1 LIRILQVR
9 NIDSFVESRR
19 QKTSEKDRKIVQS
32 ILNDVRKNGDS
43 AVKKYERK
51 FNGRKTS
58 QLRVSAKEIKE
69 AQYKISLEESPA
81 LYDMKREILDY
92 SSVLMQD
99 LRIRV
104 KKHDNYK
111 EAFELMLRWA
121 DRNSK
126 WGKGTSYF
134 GRTRVSLPLRLQ
146 AQLRKLGLITVG
158 GTNEYFGGNKSL
170 RLRLGLRELK
180 RSFVPIPSVGCYI
193 PGGQAR
199 YPSSVVMSVVP
210 AAVAGVKRIV
220 VVSPPGR
227 NGKIDPLTIA
237 AAKRCGATEIYKVGG
252 AQAIGA
258 LAYGTKTIPK
268 VDKIIGPGGK
278 FVSIAKSLVSDQTA
292 IDMVAGPTELGI
304 IADASS
310 DPELVALDLISQAE
324 HSKDTMCFVI
334 TQSKTMANQ
343 IQKSIEK
350 LIPGTERSSIIKES
364 ISKNGFIAVCKNENE
379 MVELANKIAP
389 EHLELMVKNAKSLSQ
404 KITGAG
410 LLLIGKNTPSA
421 ASDYLLG
428 TNHILPTN
436 GFGRT
441 RGGLSVLDFLKL
453 QTVVESEK
461 SALRK
466 ISKSL
471 KALTD
476 AEDLPNHYK
485 AVKRR
490 LD

>member
-19 QKTSEKDRKIVQS
+19 QKTSEKDRKTVQS
-32 ILNDVRKNGDS
+32 ILNDVKRNGDS
-43 AVKKYERK
+43 AVKKYEQK
-51 FNGRKTS
+51 FNGRRTS
-58 QLRVSAKEIKE
+58 QLRVSEKEIKE
-69 AQYKISLEESPA
+69 AKSKISRKESSA
-81 LYDMKREILDY
+81 ISLTGRGERYLF
-92 SSVLMQD
+92 D
-99 LRIRV
+99 LKNWRQT
-104 KKHDNYK
+104 N
-111 EAFELMLRWA
+111 
-121 DRNSK
+121 K
-126 WGKGTSYF
+126 W
-134 GRTRVSLPLRLQ
+134 
-146 AQLRKLGLITVG
+146 IT
-158 GTNEYFGGNKSL
+158 
-170 RLRLGLRELK
+170 
-180 RSFVPIPSVGCYI
+180 RSFIPIPSVGCYI

-199 YPSSVVMSVVP
+199 YPSSVIMSVTP
-210 AAVAGVKRIV
+210 ARKAGVKRIV
-220 VVSPPGR
+220 VVSPPSR
-227 NGKIDPLTIA
+227 DGKIDPLTIA

-258 LAYGTKTIPK
+258 LAYGTKSIPK
-268 VDKIIGPGGK
+268 VDKIVGPGGK

-304 IADASS
+304 IANASS
-310 DPELVALDLISQAE
+310 NPELVALDLISQAE

-334 TQSKTMANQ
+334 TQSKTMAKQ

-350 LIPGTERSSIIKES
+350 LIPDVERSSIIKES
-364 ISKNGFIAVCKNENE
+364 ISKNGFIAICKNENE
-379 MVELANKIAP
+379 VIELANKIAP
-389 EHLELMVKNAKSLSQ
+389 EHLELMVGNAKSLSK

-421 ASDYLLG
+421 ASDYILG

-453 QTVVESEK
+453 QTVIESKK
-461 SALRK
+461 SGLRK

-471 KALTD
+471 KVLTD

>member
-1 LIRILQVR
+1 LIKILQVR

-19 QKTSEKDRKIVQS
+19 QKTSEKDKKIVQS

-51 FNGRKTS
+51 FNGKSTS
-58 QLRVSAKEIKE
+58 QLRVSEKEIKE
-69 AQYKISLEESPA
+69 ALSKISAMENESIEGAEYTLATAEDEISAFLFSQFPLYMEEVTDPQFPT
-81 LYDMKREILDY
+81 K
-92 SSVLMQD
+92 
-99 LRIRV
+99 
-104 KKHDNYK
+104 
-111 EAFELMLRWA
+111 
-121 DRNSK
+121 
-126 WGKGTSYF
+126 
-134 GRTRVSLPLRLQ
+134 
-146 AQLRKLGLITVG
+146 
-158 GTNEYFGGNKSL
+158 
-170 RLRLGLRELK
+170 
-180 RSFVPIPSVGCYI
+180 SFVPIPSVGCYI

-199 YPSSVVMSVVP
+199 YPSSAIMSVVP
-210 AAVAGVKRIV
+210 ARIAGVKRIV

-227 NGKIDPLTIA
+227 DGKIDPLTIA
-237 AAKRCGATEIYKVGG
+237 AAKKFGATEIYKVGG
-252 AQAIGA
+252 AQAISA
-258 LAYGTKTIPK
+258 LAYGTKSIPK
-268 VDKIIGPGGK
+268 VDKIVGPGGK

-310 DPELVALDLISQAE
+310 DSELVALDLISQAE

-334 TQSKTMANQ
+334 TQSKTMAKQ

-350 LIPGTERSSIIKES
+350 LIPDVERSSIVKAS
-364 ISKNGFIAVCKNENE
+364 ISKNGFIVVCKNENE

-389 EHLELMVKNAKSLSQ
+389 EHLELMVKNAKSLSK

-410 LLLIGKNTPSA
+410 LLLIGKYSPSA
-421 ASDYLLG
+421 ASDYSLG

-441 RGGLSVLDFLKL
+441 RGGLSVLDFVKL
-453 QTVVESEK
+453 QTVVEADRSKLQQK
-461 SALRK
+461 SYGIK
-466 ISKSL
+466 T
-471 KALTD
+471 LTD
-476 AEDLPNHYK
+476 AEGLPNHYK

>member
-1 LIRILQVR
+1 LIKILQVR

-19 QKTSEKDRKIVQS
+19 QKTSEKDRKTVQS
-32 ILNDVRKNGDS
+32 ILNDVKRNGDS

-69 AQYKISLEESPA
+69 AQYKISDEE
-81 LYDMKREILDY
+81 
-92 SSVLMQD
+92 
-99 LRIRV
+99 
-104 KKHDNYK
+104 DNAITLV
-111 EAFELMLRWA
+111 EA
-121 DRNSK
+121 
-126 WGKGTSYF
+126 
-134 GRTRVSLPLRLQ
+134 
-146 AQLRKLGLITVG
+146 
-158 GTNEYFGGNKSL
+158 
-170 RLRLGLRELK
+170 RLRFEEEEFRKHLSARIPTNDIHNSRK
-180 RSFVPIPSVGCYI
+180 FVAIPSVGCYI

-199 YPSSVVMSVVP
+199 YPSSAVMSVVP
-210 AAVAGVKRIV
+210 AKVAGVKRIV
-220 VVSPPGR
+220 VVCPPDPD
-227 NGKIDPLTIA
+227 GKIDPLTIA
-237 AAKRCGATEIYKVGG
+237 AAKMCGATEIYKIGG

-258 LAYGTKTIPK
+258 LAYGTKSIPK
-268 VDKIIGPGGK
+268 VDKIVGPGGK

-334 TQSKTMANQ
+334 TRSKTMAKQ
-343 IQKSIEK
+343 IQKSVEK
-350 LIPGTERSSIIKES
+350 LIPDTERSSIIKES
-364 ISKNGFIAVCKNENE
+364 ISINGFIAICKNQDE
-379 MVELANKIAP
+379 MIELANKIAP
-389 EHLELMVKNAKSLSQ
+389 EHLELMVKNAKSLSK

-410 LLLIGKNTPSA
+410 LVLIGKNTPSA

-441 RGGLSVLDFLKL
+441 RGGLSILDFSKI
-453 QTVVESEK
+453 QTVVESKK
-461 SALRK
+461 SRLRN
-466 ISKSL
+466 ISDSL
-471 KALTD
+471 KTLTD

>member
-1 LIRILQVR
+1 LIKILQVR

-19 QKTSEKDRKIVQS
+19 QKTSEKDKKIVQS

-43 AVKKYERK
+43 AVKKYELK

-58 QLRVSAKEIKE
+58 QLRVSVKEIKE
-69 AQYKISLEESPA
+69 ARSKISREEVTALQTMSARLSNSSP
-81 LYDMKREILDY
+81 KI
-92 SSVLMQD
+92 Q
-99 LRIRV
+99 IRG
-104 KKHDNYK
+104 
-111 EAFELMLRWA
+111 
-121 DRNSK
+121 S
-126 WGKGTSYF
+126 
-134 GRTRVSLPLRLQ
+134 
-146 AQLRKLGLITVG
+146 RK
-158 GTNEYFGGNKSL
+158 
-170 RLRLGLRELK
+170 
-180 RSFVPIPSVGCYI
+180 FVAIPSVGCYI

-199 YPSSVVMSVVP
+199 YPSSVVMSVIP
-210 AAVAGVKRIV
+210 AKIAGVKRIV
-220 VVSPPGR
+220 IVSPPDR
-227 NGKIDPLTIA
+227 DGKIDPLTIV
-237 AAKRCGATEIYKVGG
+237 AAKKCGATEIYKAGG

-258 LAYGTKTIPK
+258 LAYGTKSILK
-268 VDKIIGPGGK
+268 VDKIVGPGGK

-310 DPELVALDLISQAE
+310 DPELIALDLISQAE
-324 HSKDTMCFVI
+324 HSRDTMCFVI
-334 TQSKTMANQ
+334 TQSKTMAKQ

-379 MVELANKIAP
+379 MIGLANEIAP
-389 EHLELMVKNAKSLSQ
+389 EHMELMVKNAKTLSK

-410 LLLIGKNTPSA
+410 LLLIGKNTPSS

-453 QTVVESEK
+453 QTVIESKK
-461 SALRK
+461 SGLRK

-471 KALTD
+471 KVLTD

-485 AVKRR
+485 AVERR

>member
-1 LIRILQVR
+1 LIKILQVR
-9 NIDSFVESRR
+9 NVDSFVESRR
-19 QKTSEKDRKIVQS
+19 QKTSEKDRKTVQS

-51 FNGRKTS
+51 FNGTKTS
-58 QLRVSAKEIKE
+58 QLRVSVKEIKE
-69 AQYKISLEESPA
+69 AKSKISRKEYKAIGDLDYWLGLLSENSLHWRVDEVVRKTSLGKDLLEE
-81 LYDMKREILDY
+81 
-92 SSVLMQD
+92 
-99 LRIRV
+99 
-104 KKHDNYK
+104 
-111 EAFELMLRWA
+111 
-121 DRNSK
+121 
-126 WGKGTSYF
+126 WGVT
-134 GRTRVSLPLRLQ
+134 
-146 AQLRKLGLITVG
+146 I
-158 GTNEYFGGNKSL
+158 EKSL
-170 RLRLGLRELK
+170 
-180 RSFVPIPSVGCYI
+180 VPIPSVGCYI

-199 YPSSVVMSVVP
+199 YPSSVVMSVTP
-210 AAVAGVKRIV
+210 AKEAGVKRIV

-258 LAYGTKTIPK
+258 LAYGTKSIPK
-268 VDKIIGPGGK
+268 VDKIVGPGGK

-304 IADASS
+304 IANASS
-310 DPELVALDLISQAE
+310 NPELVALDLISQAE

-334 TQSKTMANQ
+334 TTSKTVAKQ
-343 IQKSIEK
+343 IQKSLEK
-350 LIPGTERSSIIKES
+350 LIPDVERSAIVKQS
-364 ISKNGFIAVCKNENE
+364 ISKNGFIAVCKNQNE
-379 MVELANKIAP
+379 MIELANKIAP
-389 EHLELMVKNAKSLSQ
+389 EHLELMVGNARSLSK

-421 ASDYLLG
+421 ASDYILG

-453 QTVVESEK
+453 QTVVESDK
-461 SALRK
+461 STLSYF
-466 ISKSL
+466 SKSL

-485 AVKRR
+485 AVRR
-490 LD
+490 RFD

>member
-1 LIRILQVR
+1 MIKILQVR
-9 NIDSFVESRR
+9 NVDSFVESRR
-19 QKTSEKDRKIVQS
+19 QKTSEKDKKTVQS

-58 QLRVSAKEIKE
+58 QLRVSVPDFKEE
-69 AQYKISLEESPA
+69 RFNESLNKMRYILHIQENA
-81 LYDMKREILDY
+81 LLWNL
-92 SSVLMQD
+92 S
-99 LRIRV
+99 
-104 KKHDNYK
+104 
-111 EAFELMLRWA
+111 
-121 DRNSK
+121 
-126 WGKGTSYF
+126 GKLKP
-134 GRTRVSLPLRLQ
+134 R
-146 AQLRKLGLITVG
+146 
-158 GTNEYFGGNKSL
+158 
-170 RLRLGLRELK
+170 K
-180 RSFVPIPSVGCYI
+180 RSEGFSFWKESWGAGLLTSTEKRFVPIPSVGCYI

-210 AAVAGVKRIV
+210 AKLAGVKRIV

-227 NGKIDPLTIA
+227 DGKIDPLIIEA
-237 AAKRCGATEIYKVGG
+237 ARMCGVTEIYKVGG

-258 LAYGTKTIPK
+258 LAYGTKSIPK
-268 VDKIIGPGGK
+268 VDKIVGPGGK
-278 FVSIAKSLVSDQTA
+278 FVSIAKAIVSEQTS
-292 IDMVAGPTELGI
+292 IDMIAGPTELGI
-304 IADASS
+304 MADASS

-334 TQSKTMANQ
+334 TRSKTMAKQ
-343 IQKSIEK
+343 IQKSVEK
-350 LIPGTERSSIIKES
+350 LIPDTERRSIIRES
-364 ISKNGFIAVCKNENE
+364 LTKNGFIAVCKNQNE
-379 MVELANKIAP
+379 MIELANKIAP
-389 EHLELMVKNAKSLSQ
+389 EHLELMVKNAKNLSK

-410 LLLIGKNTPSA
+410 LLLIGKNTPSS

-453 QTVVESEK
+453 QTVIESKK
-461 SALRK
+461 STLK
-466 ISKSL
+466 MVSPEL

-476 AEDLPNHYK
+476 AEGLPNHYK

>member
-1 LIRILQVR
+1 MIKILQVR

-32 ILNDVRKNGDS
+32 ILNDVKRNGDS

-69 AQYKISLEESPA
+69 ARSKISREEVRA
-81 LYDMKREILDY
+81 LNTM
-92 SSVLMQD
+92 
-99 LRIRV
+99 RIRLWSQERIRQASLDV
-104 KKHDNYK
+104 PM
-111 EAFELMLRWA
+111 EFETGSRRAFRGY
-121 DRNSK
+121 
-126 WGKGTSYF
+126 GK
-134 GRTRVSLPLRLQ
+134 
-146 AQLRKLGLITVG
+146 
-158 GTNEYFGGNKSL
+158 
-170 RLRLGLRELK
+170 
-180 RSFVPIPSVGCYI
+180 FVAIPSVGCYI

-199 YPSSVVMSVVP
+199 YPSSAIMSVVS
-210 AAVAGVKRIV
+210 AATAGVKRIV

-227 NGKIDPLTIA
+227 DGKIDPLTIV
-237 AAKRCGATEIYKVGG
+237 AAKMCGATEIYKVGG

-258 LAYGTKTIPK
+258 LAYGTKSIPK
-268 VDKIIGPGGK
+268 VDKIVGPGGK
-278 FVSIAKSLVSDQTA
+278 FVSIAKLLVSDQTA

-334 TQSKTMANQ
+334 TQSKTKAKQ

-350 LIPGTERSSIIKES
+350 LIPDVKRRSIIKES
-364 ISKNGFIAVCKNENE
+364 ISKNGFIAVCRNQNE
-379 MVELANKIAP
+379 MIELANKIAP
-389 EHLELMVKNAKSLSQ
+389 EHLELMVKNARSLSK

-410 LLLIGKNTPSA
+410 FVLIGKNTPSA

-453 QTVVESEK
+453 QTVVESDK
-461 SALRK
+461 STLR
-466 ISKSL
+466 IIQEEL
-471 KALTD
+471 KLLTD
-476 AEDLPNHYK
+476 AEGLPNHYK

-490 LD
+490 LE

>member
-1 LIRILQVR
+1 LIKILQVR

-19 QKTSEKDRKIVQS
+19 QKTSEKDRKIVQA

-69 AQYKISLEESPA
+69 ARSKISREEVTALQTMSARLSNSSP
-81 LYDMKREILDY
+81 KI
-92 SSVLMQD
+92 Q
-99 LRIRV
+99 IRG
-104 KKHDNYK
+104 
-111 EAFELMLRWA
+111 
-121 DRNSK
+121 S
-126 WGKGTSYF
+126 
-134 GRTRVSLPLRLQ
+134 
-146 AQLRKLGLITVG
+146 RK
-158 GTNEYFGGNKSL
+158 
-170 RLRLGLRELK
+170 
-180 RSFVPIPSVGCYI
+180 FVAIPSVGCYI

-199 YPSSVVMSVVP
+199 YPSSVVMSVTP
-210 AAVAGVKRIV
+210 AKEAGVKRIV

-227 NGKIDPLTIA
+227 DGKIDPLTIV
-237 AAKRCGATEIYKVGG
+237 AAKKCGATEIYKIGG

-258 LAYGTKTIPK
+258 LAYGTKSIPK
-268 VDKIIGPGGK
+268 VDKIVGPGGK

-304 IADASS
+304 IADVSS
-310 DPELVALDLISQAE
+310 DPELIALDLISQAE

-334 TQSKTMANQ
+334 TQSKTMAKQ

-379 MVELANKIAP
+379 MIGLANEIAP
-389 EHLELMVKNAKSLSQ
+389 EHMELMVKNAKSLSK

-410 LLLIGKNTPSA
+410 LLLIGKYSPSA
-421 ASDYLLG
+421 ASDYSLG

-441 RGGLSVLDFLKL
+441 RGGLSVLDFIKL
-453 QTVVESEK
+453 QTVVEADEGKLSQK
-461 SALRK
+461 LYS
-466 ISKSL
+466 I

-476 AEDLPNHYK
+476 AEGFPNHFK
-485 AVKRR
+485 AVERR

>member
-1 LIRILQVR
+1 LIKILQVR

-19 QKTSEKDRKIVQS
+19 QKTSEKDRKTVQS

-69 AQYKISLEESPA
+69 ARSKISQKEVTALQTMSARLSNSSP
-81 LYDMKREILDY
+81 KI
-92 SSVLMQD
+92 Q
-99 LRIRV
+99 IRG
-104 KKHDNYK
+104 
-111 EAFELMLRWA
+111 
-121 DRNSK
+121 S
-126 WGKGTSYF
+126 
-134 GRTRVSLPLRLQ
+134 
-146 AQLRKLGLITVG
+146 RK
-158 GTNEYFGGNKSL
+158 
-170 RLRLGLRELK
+170 
-180 RSFVPIPSVGCYI
+180 FVAIPSVGCYI

-199 YPSSVVMSVVP
+199 YPSSVVMSVIP
-210 AAVAGVKRIV
+210 AKIAGVKRIV
-220 VVSPPGR
+220 IVSPPDR
-227 NGKIDPLTIA
+227 DGKIDPLTIV
-237 AAKRCGATEIYKVGG
+237 AAKKCGATEIYKVGG

-258 LAYGTKTIPK
+258 LAYGTKSIPK
-268 VDKIIGPGGK
+268 VDKIVGPGGK

-310 DPELVALDLISQAE
+310 DPELIALDLISQAE
-324 HSKDTMCFVI
+324 HSRDTMCFVI
-334 TQSKTMANQ
+334 TQSKTMAKQ

-379 MVELANKIAP
+379 MIGLANEIAP
-389 EHLELMVKNAKSLSQ
+389 EHMELMVKNAKTLSK

-410 LLLIGKNTPSA
+410 LLLIGKNTPSS

-453 QTVVESEK
+453 QTVIESKK
-461 SALRK
+461 SGLRK

-471 KALTD
+471 KVLTD

>member
-1 LIRILQVR
+1 MIKILQVR

-19 QKTSEKDRKIVQS
+19 QKTSEKDRKTVQA

-58 QLRVSAKEIKE
+58 QLRISAKEIKE
-69 AQYKISLEESPA
+69 ARSKISSEEVTALQTMSARLSNSSP
-81 LYDMKREILDY
+81 KI
-92 SSVLMQD
+92 Q
-99 LRIRV
+99 IRG
-104 KKHDNYK
+104 Y
-111 EAFELMLRWA
+111 
-121 DRNSK
+121 
-126 WGKGTSYF
+126 GK
-134 GRTRVSLPLRLQ
+134 
-146 AQLRKLGLITVG
+146 
-158 GTNEYFGGNKSL
+158 
-170 RLRLGLRELK
+170 
-180 RSFVPIPSVGCYI
+180 FVAIPSVGCYI

-199 YPSSVVMSVVP
+199 YPSSVVMSVIP
-210 AAVAGVKRIV
+210 AKIAGVKRIV

-227 NGKIDPLTIA
+227 DGKIDPLTIV
-237 AAKRCGATEIYKVGG
+237 AAKKCGATEIYKIGG

-258 LAYGTKTIPK
+258 LAYGTKSISK
-268 VDKIIGPGGK
+268 VDKIVGPGGK

-304 IADASS
+304 IANASS
-310 DPELVALDLISQAE
+310 DPELIALDLISQAE

-334 TQSKTMANQ
+334 TQSKTIAKQ

-350 LIPGTERSSIIKES
+350 LISGTERSSIIKES
-364 ISKNGFIAVCKNENE
+364 ISKNGFIAICKNEYE
-379 MVELANKIAP
+379 VIELANKIAP
-389 EHLELMVKNAKSLSQ
+389 EHMELMVGNAKTLSK

-410 LLLIGKNTPSA
+410 LLLIGKNTPSS

-453 QTVVESEK
+453 QTVIESKK
-461 SALRK
+461 SGLRK

-471 KALTD
+471 KVLTD

>member
-1 LIRILQVR
+1 MIKILQVR

-19 QKTSEKDRKIVQS
+19 QKTSEKDRKTVQS

-69 AQYKISLEESPA
+69 ALSKISR
-81 LYDMKREILDY
+81 KEI
-92 SSVLMQD
+92 S
-99 LRIRV
+99 
-104 KKHDNYK
+104 
-111 EAFELMLRWA
+111 AFQTMSAR
-121 DRNSK
+121 
-126 WGKGTSYF
+126 
-134 GRTRVSLPLRLQ
+134 
-146 AQLRKLGLITVG
+146 LRKSSPKIQIRGSS
-158 GTNEYFGGNKSL
+158 K
-170 RLRLGLRELK
+170 
-180 RSFVPIPSVGCYI
+180 FVPIPSVGCYI

-199 YPSSVVMSVVP
+199 YPSSVVMSVIP
-210 AAVAGVKRIV
+210 AKIAGVKRIV
-220 VVSPPGR
+220 VVSPPSR
-227 NGKIDPLTIA
+227 DGKIDPLTIA
-237 AAKRCGATEIYKVGG
+237 AAKKCGATEIYKVGG

-258 LAYGTKTIPK
+258 LAYGTKSIPK
-268 VDKIIGPGGK
+268 VDKIVGPGGK
-278 FVSIAKSLVSDQTA
+278 FVSIAKSLVNDQTA

-304 IADASS
+304 IADESS
-310 DPELVALDLISQAE
+310 DPELVAIDLISQAE

-334 TQSKTMANQ
+334 TQSKTMAKQ
-343 IQKSIEK
+343 IQMKEF
-350 LIPGTERSSIIKES
+350 LITRLTERSSIIEES
-364 ISKNGFIAVCKNENE
+364 ISKNGFIAVCKNQNQ
-379 MVELANKIAP
+379 MIELANKIAP
-389 EHLELMVKNAKSLSQ
+389 EHLELMVKNAKTLSK

-410 LLLIGKNTPSA
+410 LVLIGKNTPSA

-453 QTVVESEK
+453 QTVIESKK
-461 SALRK
+461 SGLRN
-466 ISKSL
+466 ISKAL

-476 AEDLPNHYK
+476 AEGLPNHYK

>member
-1 LIRILQVR
+1 MIKILQVS

-19 QKTSEKDRKIVQS
+19 QKTSEKDRKTVQA

-58 QLRVSAKEIKE
+58 QLRVSEKEIKE
-69 AQYKISLEESPA
+69 AKSKISRKESSAISLTGPSEGN
-81 LYDMKREILDY
+81 LPSLIRNWR
-92 SSVLMQD
+92 QRNNGP
-99 LRIRV
+99 RI
-104 KKHDNYK
+104 
-111 EAFELMLRWA
+111 
-121 DRNSK
+121 S
-126 WGKGTSYF
+126 
-134 GRTRVSLPLRLQ
+134 
-146 AQLRKLGLITVG
+146 
-158 GTNEYFGGNKSL
+158 
-170 RLRLGLRELK
+170 
-180 RSFVPIPSVGCYI
+180 RSFIPIPSVGCYV

-199 YPSSVVMSVVP
+199 YPSSAIMSVTP
-210 AAVAGVKRIV
+210 AKLAGVKRIV

-227 NGKIDPLTIA
+227 DGKIDPLTIA

-258 LAYGTKTIPK
+258 LTYGTKSIPK
-268 VDKIIGPGGK
+268 VDKIVGPGGK
-278 FVSIAKSLVSDQTA
+278 FVSIAKSLVSDQVA
-292 IDMVAGPTELGI
+292 IDMVAGPTEIGI

-334 TQSKTMANQ
+334 TQSKTVAKQ

-364 ISKNGFIAVCKNENE
+364 ISKNGFIAVCKNKNE

-389 EHLELMVKNAKSLSQ
+389 EHLELMVKNARSLSK

-410 LLLIGKNTPSA
+410 LLLIGKNTPSS
-421 ASDYLLG
+421 ASDYILY

-453 QTVVESEK
+453 QTVVETKKSELEFFLHLK
-461 SALRK
+461 E
-466 ISKSL
+466 L

-476 AEDLPNHYK
+476 AEGLPNHYK

>member
-1 LIRILQVR
+1 LIKILQVR

-19 QKTSEKDRKIVQS
+19 QKTSEKDKKTVQS

-69 AQYKISLEESPA
+69 ARSKISREEVTALQTMSARLSNSSP
-81 LYDMKREILDY
+81 KI
-92 SSVLMQD
+92 Q
-99 LRIRV
+99 IRG
-104 KKHDNYK
+104 
-111 EAFELMLRWA
+111 
-121 DRNSK
+121 S
-126 WGKGTSYF
+126 
-134 GRTRVSLPLRLQ
+134 
-146 AQLRKLGLITVG
+146 RK
-158 GTNEYFGGNKSL
+158 
-170 RLRLGLRELK
+170 
-180 RSFVPIPSVGCYI
+180 FVAIPSVGCYI

-199 YPSSVVMSVVP
+199 YPSSVVMSVIP
-210 AAVAGVKRIV
+210 AKIAGVKRIV
-220 VVSPPGR
+220 IVSPPDR
-227 NGKIDPLTIA
+227 DGKIDPLTIV
-237 AAKRCGATEIYKVGG
+237 AAKKCGATEIYKVGG

-258 LAYGTKTIPK
+258 LAYGTKSIPK
-268 VDKIIGPGGK
+268 VDKIVGPGGK

-334 TQSKTMANQ
+334 TQSKTIAKR
-343 IQKSIEK
+343 IQKSVEK
-350 LIPGTERSSIIKES
+350 LILGTERSSIIKAS
-364 ISKNGFIAVCKNENE
+364 ISKNGFIAICKNQNE
-379 MVELANKIAP
+379 MIELANKIAP
-389 EHLELMVKNAKSLSQ
+389 EHLELMVKNARSLSK

-410 LLLIGKNTPSA
+410 LVLIGKNTPSA

-441 RGGLSVLDFLKL
+441 RGGLSVLDFLKI
-453 QTVVESEK
+453 QTVVESKK
-461 SALRK
+461 SRLRN
-466 ISKSL
+466 ISDSL
-471 KALTD
+471 KTLTD

>member
-1 LIRILQVR
+1 MIKILQVR

-19 QKTSEKDRKIVQS
+19 QNTSEKDRKTVKA

-51 FNGRKTS
+51 FNGRQTS
-58 QLRVSAKEIKE
+58 QLRVSVKEIKE
-69 AQYKISLEESPA
+69 ARSRISREEVTA
-81 LYDMKREILDY
+81 
-92 SSVLMQD
+92 
-99 LRIRV
+99 
-104 KKHDNYK
+104 
-111 EAFELMLRWA
+111 
-121 DRNSK
+121 
-126 WGKGTSYF
+126 
-134 GRTRVSLPLRLQ
+134 LQ
-146 AQLRKLGLITVG
+146 AMSARLRKSSPKIQIRGSS
-158 GTNEYFGGNKSL
+158 K
-170 RLRLGLRELK
+170 
-180 RSFVPIPSVGCYI
+180 FVPIPSVGCYI

-199 YPSSVVMSVVP
+199 YPSSVVMSVIP
-210 AAVAGVKRIV
+210 AKIAGVKRIV
-220 VVSPPGR
+220 VVSPPTR
-227 NGKIDPLTIA
+227 DGKIDPLTIV
-237 AAKRCGATEIYKVGG
+237 AAKMCGATEIYKVGG
-252 AQAIGA
+252 GQAIGA
-258 LAYGTKTIPK
+258 LAYGTKSIPK
-268 VDKIIGPGGK
+268 VDKIVGPGGK

-292 IDMVAGPTELGI
+292 IDMIAGPTELGI

-310 DPELVALDLISQAE
+310 NPELVALDLISQAE

-334 TQSKTMANQ
+334 TQSKTVAKQ

-350 LIPGTERSSIIKES
+350 VIPDTERSSIIKES
-364 ISKNGFIAVCKNENE
+364 ISTNGFIAVCKNQNE
-379 MVELANKIAP
+379 IIELANKFAP
-389 EHLELMVKNAKSLSQ
+389 EHMELMVKNAKTLSK

-410 LLLIGKNTPSA
+410 LVLIGKNTPSA
-421 ASDYLLG
+421 VSDYLLG

-453 QTVVESEK
+453 QTVVESKK
-461 SALRK
+461 SALRN

-471 KALTD
+471 KAITD

>member
-1 LIRILQVR
+1 LIKILQVR
-9 NIDSFVESRR
+9 NVDSFVESRR
-19 QKTSEKDRKIVQS
+19 QKTSEKDRKTVQS

-69 AQYKISLEESPA
+69 AQSKISWQEVTALTDMAYNLSIEEAIPGPK
-81 LYDMKREILDY
+81 YKYRN
-92 SSVLMQD
+92 
-99 LRIRV
+99 IRG
-104 KKHDNYK
+104 Y
-111 EAFELMLRWA
+111 
-121 DRNSK
+121 
-126 WGKGTSYF
+126 
-134 GRTRVSLPLRLQ
+134 
-146 AQLRKLGLITVG
+146 RKL
-158 GTNEYFGGNKSL
+158 
-170 RLRLGLRELK
+170 
-180 RSFVPIPSVGCYI
+180 VPIPSVGCYI
-193 PGGQAR
+193 PGGQAK
-199 YPSSVVMSVVP
+199 YPSSAIMSVVP
-210 AAVAGVKRIV
+210 AAIAGVKRIV
-220 VVSPPGR
+220 VISPPGR
-227 NGKIDPLTIA
+227 DGKLDPSTIV

-258 LAYGTKTIPK
+258 LAYGTKSIPK
-268 VDKIIGPGGK
+268 VDKIVGPGGK

-292 IDMVAGPTELGI
+292 VDMVAGPTELGI
-304 IADASS
+304 IADTSS

-334 TQSKTMANQ
+334 TQSKTMAKQ
-343 IQKSIEK
+343 IQRSLKK

-364 ISKNGFIAVCKNENE
+364 ISKNGFIAVCRNQNE
-379 MVELANKIAP
+379 MIEFANRIAP
-389 EHLELMVKNAKSLSQ
+389 EHLELMVKNARSLSK

-410 LLLIGKNTPSA
+410 LVLIGKNTPSA

-441 RGGLSVLDFLKL
+441 RGGLSVLDFLKI
-453 QTVVESEK
+453 QTVVESKK
-461 SALRK
+461 STLK
-466 ISKSL
+466 EISDSL
-471 KALTD
+471 KTLTD

>member
-1 LIRILQVR
+1 MIKILQVR

-19 QKTSEKDRKIVQS
+19 QKTSEKDRKTVQS

-51 FNGRKTS
+51 FNGKNTS

-69 AQYKISLEESPA
+69 AQSKISDEEYDALELVSTRIRFEESEFRKHLSTRIPTV
-81 LYDMKREILDY
+81 EIH
-92 SSVLMQD
+92 
-99 LRIRV
+99 I
-104 KKHDNYK
+104 N
-111 EAFELMLRWA
+111 
-121 DRNSK
+121 
-126 WGKGTSYF
+126 
-134 GRTRVSLPLRLQ
+134 
-146 AQLRKLGLITVG
+146 RK
-158 GTNEYFGGNKSL
+158 FMA
-170 RLRLGLRELK
+170 
-180 RSFVPIPSVGCYI
+180 IPSVGCYV

-199 YPSSVVMSVVP
+199 YPSSAIMSVVP
-210 AAVAGVKRIV
+210 AKVAGVKRIV

-227 NGKIDPLTIA
+227 DGKIDPLTIV
-237 AAKRCGATEIYKVGG
+237 AAKMCCATEIYKVGG

-258 LAYGTKTIPK
+258 LAYGTKSISK
-268 VDKIIGPGGK
+268 VDKIVGPGGK

-304 IADASS
+304 MADASS

-334 TQSKTMANQ
+334 TQSKTMAKQ

-350 LIPGTERSSIIKES
+350 LILGAERSSIIKDS
-364 ISKNGFIAVCKNENE
+364 ISKNGFIAVCKNQNQ
-379 MVELANKIAP
+379 MVELGNKIAP
-389 EHLELMVKNAKSLSQ
+389 EHMELMVKNAKSLSK
-404 KITGAG
+404 KITSAG
-410 LLLIGKNTPSA
+410 LVLIGKNTPSA
-421 ASDYLLG
+421 VSDYFLG
-428 TNHILPTN
+428 TNHILPTS

-441 RGGLSVLDFLKL
+441 RGGLSVLDFLKP
-453 QTVVESEK
+453 QTMVVGLDKLDLGYFDRYQEV
-461 SALRK
+461 
-466 ISKSL
+466 
-471 KALTD
+471 LTD

>member
-1 LIRILQVR
+1 MIKILQVR

-19 QKTSEKDRKIVQS
+19 QKTSEKDRKTVQA

-69 AQYKISLEESPA
+69 ARSKTSWKEKYALGRINLREAGLRQNLEDWGNSFHIKGKTVTA
-81 LYDMKREILDY
+81 
-92 SSVLMQD
+92 SSFSAST
-99 LRIRV
+99 
-104 KKHDNYK
+104 KKV
-111 EAFELMLRWA
+111 
-121 DRNSK
+121 
-126 WGKGTSYF
+126 GTS
-134 GRTRVSLPLRLQ
+134 R
-146 AQLRKLGLITVG
+146 
-158 GTNEYFGGNKSL
+158 
-170 RLRLGLRELK
+170 

-199 YPSSVVMSVVP
+199 YPSSVVMSVKP
-210 AAVAGVKRIV
+210 AKIAGVKRIV

-227 NGKIDPLTIA
+227 DGKIDPLTIV
-237 AAKRCGATEIYKVGG
+237 AAKKCGATEIYKVGG

-258 LAYGTKTIPK
+258 LAYGTKSIPK
-268 VDKIIGPGGK
+268 VDKIVGPGGK

-304 IADASS
+304 LADASS
-310 DPELVALDLISQAE
+310 DPELIALDLIAQAE

-334 TQSKTMANQ
+334 TQSKTVAKQ

-350 LIPGTERSSIIKES
+350 LIPDAERSSIIKDS
-364 ISKNGFIAVCKNENE
+364 ISKNGFIAVCKNENK
-379 MVELANKIAP
+379 MIELANKIAP
-389 EHLELMVKNAKSLSQ
+389 EHMELMVKNARSLSK

-410 LLLIGKNTPSA
+410 LVLVGKNTPSS
-421 ASDYLLG
+421 ASDYLCG

-441 RGGLSVLDFLKL
+441 RGGLSVLDFMKL
-453 QTVVESEK
+453 QTIVTSSK
-461 SALRK
+461 SSLRK

-471 KALTD
+471 KTITD
-476 AEDLPNHYK
+476 AEGLPNHYN
-485 AVKRR
+485 AVERR

>member
-1 LIRILQVR
+1 LIKILQVR
-9 NIDSFVESRR
+9 NVDSFVESRR
-19 QKTSEKDRKIVQS
+19 QKTSEKDRKLVQS
-32 ILNDVRKNGDS
+32 ILNDIRKNGDS

-69 AQYKISLEESPA
+69 AQSKINWQEVTALTDMAFNLSIEEAIPGPKYK
-81 LYDMKREILDY
+81 YRN
-92 SSVLMQD
+92 
-99 LRIRV
+99 IRG
-104 KKHDNYK
+104 Y
-111 EAFELMLRWA
+111 
-121 DRNSK
+121 
-126 WGKGTSYF
+126 
-134 GRTRVSLPLRLQ
+134 
-146 AQLRKLGLITVG
+146 RKL
-158 GTNEYFGGNKSL
+158 
-170 RLRLGLRELK
+170 
-180 RSFVPIPSVGCYI
+180 VPIPSVGCYI
-193 PGGQAR
+193 PGGQAK
-199 YPSSVVMSVVP
+199 YPSSAIMSVVP
-210 AAVAGVKRIV
+210 AAIAGVKRIV

-227 NGKIDPLTIA
+227 DGKLDPSTIV

-258 LAYGTKTIPK
+258 LAYGTKSIPK
-268 VDKIIGPGGK
+268 VDKIVGPGGK

-292 IDMVAGPTELGI
+292 VDMVAGPTELGI
-304 IADASS
+304 IADTSS

-334 TQSKTMANQ
+334 TQSKTMAKQ
-343 IQKSIEK
+343 IQRSLEK

-364 ISKNGFIAVCKNENE
+364 ISKNGFIAVCRNQNE
-379 MVELANKIAP
+379 MIEFANGIAP
-389 EHLELMVKNAKSLSQ
+389 EHLELMVKNAKSLSK

-453 QTVVESEK
+453 QIVAESDK
-461 SALRK
+461 SILSD
-466 ISKSL
+466 ISDDL

-476 AEDLPNHYK
+476 AEGLPNHYK

>member
-1 LIRILQVR
+1 LIKILQVR

-19 QKTSEKDRKIVQS
+19 QKTSEKDKKTVQS

-69 AQYKISLEESPA
+69 ALSKISRKEISA
-81 LYDMKREILDY
+81 LQTMSAR
-92 SSVLMQD
+92 
-99 LRIRV
+99 
-104 KKHDNYK
+104 
-111 EAFELMLRWA
+111 
-121 DRNSK
+121 
-126 WGKGTSYF
+126 
-134 GRTRVSLPLRLQ
+134 
-146 AQLRKLGLITVG
+146 LRKSSPKIQIRGSS
-158 GTNEYFGGNKSL
+158 K
-170 RLRLGLRELK
+170 
-180 RSFVPIPSVGCYI
+180 FVPIPSVGCYI

-199 YPSSVVMSVVP
+199 YPSSVVMSVIP
-210 AAVAGVKRIV
+210 AKIAGVKRIV
-220 VVSPPGR
+220 VVSPPSR
-227 NGKIDPLTIA
+227 DGKIDPLTIA
-237 AAKRCGATEIYKVGG
+237 AAKKCGATEIYKVGG

-258 LAYGTKTIPK
+258 LAYGTKSIPK
-268 VDKIIGPGGK
+268 VDKIVGPGGK

-292 IDMVAGPTELGI
+292 IDMIAGPTELGI

-324 HSKDTMCFVI
+324 HSKDTICFVI
-334 TQSKTMANQ
+334 TQSKTMAKQ

-350 LIPGTERSSIIKES
+350 LIPGVERSSIVKES

-389 EHLELMVKNAKSLSQ
+389 EHIELMVKNAKTLWK

-410 LLLIGKNTPSA
+410 LVLIGKNTPSA

-428 TNHILPTN
+428 TNHILPTS

-453 QTVVESEK
+453 QTVVESKK
-461 SALRK
+461 STLRK